1 MRHAGIG
8 RMCFAQPIRWR
19 ETQAVVVVVV
29 LVANRGH

>member
-29 LVANRGH
+29 VVNRGH